1 MEINKELLETLLVEA
16 KENPRLRQNFDL
28 RTSSADTSQR
38 MLNAL
43 QPQTEV
49 PIHRHEKTSET
60 VICLVGKLEEIIY
73 EEVND
78 YVHETTSCCDDV
90 IRQKSFKEV
99 SRQIL
104 SPAEGKFGIQIPA
117 GAWHTINII
126 EPSVI
131 FEAKDGAY
139 RGDGRLKKRLRYVK
153 INQKIIE
160 RNI

>member
-90 IRQKSFKEV
+90 IRKKSFKEV

-131 FEAKDGAY
+131 LEAKDGAY
-139 RGDGRLKKRLRYVK
+139 RGDGR
-153 INQKIIE
+153 
-160 RNI
+160 

>member
-1 MEINKELLETLLVEA
+1 MYNMEINKELLETLLAEA
-16 KENPRLRQNFDL
+16 KENLRLRQNFDL

-49 PIHRHEKTSET
+49 PIHRHEKTAET

-73 EEVND
+73 EEVNE
-78 YVHETTSCCDDV
+78 YVHETTSYCDDL
-90 IRQKSFKEV
+90 IRQKSFKEI
-99 SRQIL
+99 SRQVL
-104 SPAEGKFGIQIPA
+104 APVEGKFGIQIPA
-117 GAWHTINII
+117 GAWHTINVI

-139 RGDGRLKKRLRYVK
+139 RRDNR
-153 INQKIIE
+153 
-160 RNI
+160 

>member
-1 MEINKELLETLLVEA
+1 MEINKELLENLLAEA

-28 RTSSADTSQR
+28 RTSFADTSQR

-60 VICLVGKLEEIIY
+60 VICLVGKLEEIVY
-73 EEVND
+73 DEVNE
-78 YVHETTSCCDDV
+78 YVHEATSCCDDV

-99 SRQIL
+99 SRQTL

-117 GAWHTINII
+117 GAWHTINVI

-139 RGDGRLKKRLRYVK
+139 NESRKYNR
-153 INQKIIE
+153 
-160 RNI
+160 